1 MDKVEVGQYYYVA
14 DLNHVNTSYRVQVLE
29 IINSKVVKV
38 INSPKSSKQRS
49 KYKPFNIPIDA
60 LHETAWEAGIRGRDE
75 LKRERKR
82 VKKNKNKNKF
92 RKKNIEN
99 RKAKEKNNEDGS
111 TMNSVEDLL
120 SVQDDDPRFEWVL
133 KILYEFDIKI
143 PLLSWCGMTLEE
155 VENAYNELK
164 EEQA

>member
-82 VKKNKNKNKF
+82 VKKNKNKNKS
-92 RKKNIEN
+92 R
-99 RKAKEKNNEDGS
+99 EKNEENK
-111 TMNSVEDLL
+111 NS
-120 SVQDDDPRFEWVL
+120 
-133 KILYEFDIKI
+133 K
-143 PLLSWCGMTLEE
+143 
-155 VENAYNELK
+155 ENNNHENHK
-164 EEQA
+164 